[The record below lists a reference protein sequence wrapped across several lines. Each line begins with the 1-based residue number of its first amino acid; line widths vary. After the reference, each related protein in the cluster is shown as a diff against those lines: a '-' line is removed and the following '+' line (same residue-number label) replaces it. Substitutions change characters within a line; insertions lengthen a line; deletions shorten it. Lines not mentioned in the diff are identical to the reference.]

1 MNYEMA
7 VQSAAVG
14 PCVRERRSRYRP
26 RDHYAALEPVDGPH
40 PVGRAAERRVL
51 GGTGRARFRRVLA
64 LSEQLAQSDLSAPAR
79 AAWLELEA
87 LLHAHWL
94 AVAREHYNLG
104 VDAGLLRALDRE
116 ALAALPA
123 RERLLAIADALRRAI
138 DEL

>member
-1 MNYEMA
+1 M
-7 VQSAAVG
+7 
-14 PCVRERRSRYRP
+14 
-26 RDHYAALEPVDGPH
+26 
-40 PVGRAAERRVL
+40 
-51 GGTGRARFRRVLA
+51 
-64 LSEQLAQSDLSAPAR
+64 SEQLAQSDLSAPAR